1 MKAKVATLKGIDMSK
16 FLLVYRTPA
25 SSEGYN
31 PSPEELQAMLAQW
44 QQWKAAFP
52 AQIVDMGDG
61 LMPTGRTIKG
71 QVVTDGPTVESKEMV
86 SGYSIVEAADY
97 DAAVVVA
104 KACPVLYAPGASL
117 EVRQLSGY

>member
-1 MKAKVATLKGIDMSK
+1 MSK

-31 PSPEELQAMLAQW
+31 PSPQELQAMLAQW
-44 QQWKAAFP
+44 QQWKTAFP
-52 AQIVDMGDG
+52 TQIVDMGDG
-61 LMPTGRTIKG
+61 LMPTGRTIKA
-71 QVVTDGPTVESKEMV
+71 QVVTDGPTIESKEMV

-117 EVRQLSGY
+117 EVRQLAGY